1 MAVICL
7 YLHEI
12 MAEKQ
17 CLISRNEFWIQRPI
31 VDSFWFINAI
41 INLAKV
47 ESSGLFQIPSKKK
60 HYLLAI
66 KSRIS
71 LFSVFFLIFWSTLQ
85 FVAFPKFF
93 KSTHCNRLK
102 VMILKTYLGKMEQ
115 ACLNKRKTLLEI
127 HKMSAYQICQKI
139 IYICIQ
145 KYKLVYFWMILLA
158 YFFRIQLKKIIS
170 QCSLTQYLV
179 YTFFFQIKKKR
190 SYSKSLQFV
199 YLFVNLLTQKYNS
212 LGQNFAG

>member
-1 MAVICL
+1 
-7 YLHEI
+7 
-12 MAEKQ
+12 
-17 CLISRNEFWIQRPI
+17 
-31 VDSFWFINAI
+31 
-41 INLAKV
+41 
-47 ESSGLFQIPSKKK
+47 
-60 HYLLAI
+60 
-66 KSRIS
+66 
-71 LFSVFFLIFWSTLQ
+71 
-85 FVAFPKFF
+85 
-93 KSTHCNRLK
+93 
-102 VMILKTYLGKMEQ
+102 MILKTYLGKMEQ
-115 ACLNKRKTLLEI
+115 ACLNKKKTLLEI

-139 IYICIQ
+139 IYIYIQ